1 MIMSVA
7 SFLKSSQI
15 VSDIIVLT
23 RVMNETVKRMIKAK
37 YPRSDSPGNWVFEYK
52 TLKWMFDPSL
62 GRQLPLPYQVFR
74 AYCRLYFAI
83 FHGHLLAG
91 KQLFKAAAS
100 ISSFLVRQ
108 DYIRL
113 RLKDYEVYLDYSDP
127 RFLQVVNEL
136 TSNQADNRAL
146 SNLLAEGDTFIDVG
160 ANHGSFSIVASKL
173 VGAKGCVVAI
183 EPQPRLA
190 SAIEKSLALNAQCSF
205 QVHQMAL
212 GDDDGEI
219 ELMIPCDT
227 SGSAG
232 IYPGHSGTHKHRT
245 IIVPL
250 RRFDEAVDWQY
261 FPGKSLIKLDIEGSE
276 YVFLKGARRMIA
288 SLKPNLLVEINPRT
302 LKASG
307 VTGGD
312 LKHLLIEFGYGQ
324 YAELKSLQE
333 TLPIENLDIQRHR
346 NILVCPI

>member
-1 MIMSVA
+1 M
-7 SFLKSSQI
+7 FYELLK
-15 VSDIIVLT
+15 

-37 YPRSDSPGNWVFEYK
+37 YQRSDSPGDWLFQYK
-52 TLKWMFDPSL
+52 ILKWMFDPSL
-62 GRQLPLPYQVFR
+62 GRQLPLLYQVFR
-74 AYCRLYFAI
+74 AYCRLYFTI
-83 FHGHLLAG
+83 FGGRTHLPAG
-91 KQLFKAAAS
+91 RQLFQAVAGLSALL
-100 ISSFLVRQ
+100 IRQ
-108 DYIRL
+108 DYLRL
-113 RLKDYEVYLDYSDP
+113 RLQDYEVYLDYSDP
-127 RFLQVVNEL
+127 RLLQVVNEL
-136 TSNQADNRAL
+136 TSNQADTRTL
-146 SNLLAEGDTFIDVG
+146 SILLAEGDTFIDVE

-276 YVFLKGARRMIA
+276 YAFLKGARRMIA

-307 VTGGD
+307 IIGED
-312 LKHLLIEFGYGQ
+312 LKHLLIEFGYGH
-324 YAELKSLQE
+324 YAELKSLLE
-333 TLPIENLDIQRHR
+333 TLPIENLDIRRHR
-346 NILVCPI
+346 NILAYPT